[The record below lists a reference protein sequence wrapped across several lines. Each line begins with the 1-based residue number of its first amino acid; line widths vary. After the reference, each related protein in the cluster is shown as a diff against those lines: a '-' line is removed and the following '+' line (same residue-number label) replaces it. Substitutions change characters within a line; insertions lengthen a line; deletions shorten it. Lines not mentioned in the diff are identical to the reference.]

1 MKYTTLRLPAE
12 WEEQAAILI
21 AWPHDNTDWNYMLQE
36 VEECYIK
43 VAKAIAC
50 DEDLIIVTPQV
61 SAVKSKLADVL
72 DDNIHVFQ
80 VSTNDTWAR
89 DFGPISVIENGA
101 SVLYD
106 FMFNAWGLKFPAN
119 YDNLIT
125 SSLHKLGA
133 FKTKLHNKLNF
144 VLEGGSIE
152 SDGNGTLLTTTECL
166 LSPNRNG
173 EFTKGEIENYLIS
186 QFGLK
191 KIIWLNHGFLSGD
204 DTDSHIDTLARICPH
219 NIIAYVGCDDV
230 QDEHYK
236 ELKLMEEELKAA
248 TNAQGEPFNLV
259 KLPFPAPIYDEN
271 GIRLPATYANFLIT
285 NNQVLVPTY
294 GQPDND
300 VLALRL
306 INQIFPDRKITG
318 IDCRPLIK
326 QHGSLHCIT
335 MQLAK
340 GTF

>member
-21 AWPHDNTDWNYMLQE
+21 AWPHNNTDWNYMLQE

-61 SAVKSKLADVL
+61 AAVKSKLADVH

-101 SVLYD
+101 PVLYD

-173 EFTKGEIENYLIS
+173 EFTKREIENYLIS

-191 KIIWLNHGFLSGD
+191 KL
-204 DTDSHIDTLARICPH
+204 
-219 NIIAYVGCDDV
+219 
-230 QDEHYK
+230 
-236 ELKLMEEELKAA
+236 
-248 TNAQGEPFNLV
+248 
-259 KLPFPAPIYDEN
+259 
-271 GIRLPATYANFLIT
+271 
-285 NNQVLVPTY
+285 Y
-294 GQPDND
+294 G
-300 VLALRL
+300 
-306 INQIFPDRKITG
+306 
-318 IDCRPLIK
+318 
-326 QHGSLHCIT
+326 
-335 MQLAK
+335 
-340 GTF
+340 